1 MTVGEAAAWM
11 VHDSRVQGLK
21 GAFLRM
27 PDASLPVVCVC
38 LCCVRSSLLVKLP
51 PQSEPFMKSVARSD
65 K

>member
-38 LCCVRSSLLVKLP
+38 V
-51 PQSEPFMKSVARSD
+51 SVVFAAHCL
-65 K
+65 

>member
-38 LCCVRSSLLVKLP
+38 VSLLCSQLIACKTSTPIRAIHEVSCP
-51 PQSEPFMKSVARSD
+51 
-65 K
+65 